1 MPIRINLLA
10 EAQIAEDL
18 RRRDPVKRAI
28 FAGAFLVVLALVWS
42 SSLQLAVMI
51 SKSDLAQVQSQ
62 IDAHTDQWQSVLVN
76 QRKVFETRAKLAS
89 LQQLTD
95 ARFLQGNFMNALQ
108 QVNLDGVQLIRA
120 GVEQTYLKVEGVAN
134 QTNNGHVVLGH
145 PAAKSEKIVITLDAR
160 DFSANPGDQVN
171 KFKEVVADQ
180 PYFKS
185 ILSKTNSVQLV
196 SLSPPQNG
204 TDGKPYVVFTLECD
218 LPQQN
223 R

>member
-62 IDAHTDQWQSVLVN
+62 IDAHTEQWQSVLVN
-76 QRKVFETRAKLAS
+76 QRKVFDTRAKLAA

-108 QVNLDGVQLIRA
+108 QLNLDGVQLAR
-120 GVEQTYLKVEGVAN
+120 VRVDQTYSKLDGVAN
-134 QTNNGHVVLGH
+134 KTNGTHVVLGH
-145 PAAKSEKIVITLDAR
+145 PAMVTEKISIILDAR
-160 DFSANPGDQVN
+160 DISASPGDQVN
-171 KFKEVVADQ
+171 KFKEVVARQ

-185 ILSKTNSVQLV
+185 VLNQTNGVQLI

-204 TDGKPYVVFTLECD
+204 PDGKPYVLFTLQCD
-218 LPQQN
+218 LPPLN

>member
-10 EAQIAEDL
+10 EAQIAEEA

-51 SKSDLAQVQSQ
+51 SRSDLASVQSQ
-62 IDAHTDQWQSVLVN
+62 IDAHTEQWQSVLVN
-76 QRKVFETRAKLAS
+76 QRKVFETRAKLLS

-95 ARFLQGNFMNALQ
+95 ARFLSGNFMNALQ
-108 QVNLDGVQLIRA
+108 QLNLDGVQLARIR
-120 GVEQTYLKVEGVAN
+120 VNQSYFKVEGVAN
-134 QTNNGHVVLGH
+134 QTNGTRVVLGH
-145 PAAKSEKIVITLDAR
+145 PAAKTEKIVIALDAR
-160 DFSANPGDQVN
+160 DFSASPGDQVN
-171 KFKEVVADQ
+171 KFKEVVASQ

-185 ILSKTNSVQLV
+185 MLNKTNGVQLV

-204 TDGKPYVVFTLECD
+204 PDGKPYVLFSLECD
-218 LPQQN
+218 LPPQN